1 MHMETRNSKTEMPLF
16 KVRTRKFIFV
26 GEKTIM
32 KLSDMCIMF
41 EDGDWIESKDQ
52 SDDGIRLLQ
61 TGNIGEGKFLEKEGK
76 ERFISRET
84 FEKLKCKEVF
94 SGDIL
99 ISRLPEPVGRACLV
113 PEKKQRMITAV
124 DCTICRIDDKKIRRR
139 YLCYY
144 LQSANYYTQL
154 KNSITGT
161 TRKRIS
167 RKNLGNIEIKIPND
181 KKQEEVIKQLDLI
194 VEIIDNKKKKLQ
206 LLDTLVKSRFVE
218 MFGDP
223 DTNAKDWEEDALSE
237 KLNVVGGYA
246 FKSDQF
252 DENSGIP
259 VLRIANINA
268 GYFKPVNMVYW
279 KEDKNLERY
288 AVYPGDLVMS
298 LTGTVGK
305 DDYGNVCILSND
317 YEMYYLNQRNAKL
330 EIKEGINKHYLSQL
344 LKFEQIKKKL
354 TGISRGVRQA
364 NISNKDILNLVVP
377 IPPIEL
383 QNQFADFVS
392 SIDKSKSKIQ
402 KSLEETQLLFDSLMQ
417 KYFG

>member
-1 MHMETRNSKTEMPLF
+1 MYMEIRNSKTEMPLF
-16 KVRTRKFIFV
+16 KVKGEKFIFV

-167 RKNLGNIEIKIPND
+167 RKNLGNIEIKIPSD

-206 LLDTLVKSRFVE
+206 LLDTLVKSRFAE

-223 DTNAKDWEEDALSE
+223 IRNPKGWKVVTIGDIVTEVRYGTSKPAVEGGKYPYLRMNNLTADGHLDLNDLKYIDISDDEVEKCVVRKGDVLFNRTNSIDLVGKTAVFDLQDDMVIAGYIIRVRLNEKILPEVLSQYMNLEALKDILRFMAKGAV
-237 KLNVVGGYA
+237 N
-246 FKSDQF
+246 Q
-252 DENSGIP
+252 
-259 VLRIANINA
+259 ANINA
-268 GYFKPVNMVYW
+268 QELQSIRVY
-279 KEDKNLERY
+279 
-288 AVYPGDLVMS
+288 
-298 LTGTVGK
+298 
-305 DDYGNVCILSND
+305 
-317 YEMYYLNQRNAKL
+317 
-330 EIKEGINKHYLSQL
+330 
-344 LKFEQIKKKL
+344 
-354 TGISRGVRQA
+354 
-364 NISNKDILNLVVP
+364 VP
-377 IPPIEL
+377 DIEL
-383 QNQFADFVS
+383 QKQFVEMKDQV
-392 SIDKSKSKIQ
+392 DKSKFVNI
-402 KSLEETQLLFDSLMQ
+402 
-417 KYFG
+417 

>member
-1 MHMETRNSKTEMPLF
+1 MEIRNSKTEMPLF
-16 KVRTRKFIFV
+16 KVKGEKFIFV

-167 RKNLGNIEIKIPND
+167 RKNLGNIEIKIPSD

-218 MFGDP
+218 LFGDP
-223 DTNAKDWEEDALSE
+223 
-237 KLNVVGGYA
+237 KLNNKGWKIGIVSDYYEVKGGKRIPKGMGYA
-246 FKSDQF
+246 
-252 DENSGIP
+252 
-259 VLRIANINA
+259 
-268 GYFKPVNMVYW
+268 
-279 KEDKNLERY
+279 
-288 AVYPGDLVMS
+288 
-298 LTGTVGK
+298 
-305 DDYGNVCILSND
+305 
-317 YEMYYLNQRNAKL
+317 
-330 EIKEGINKHYLSQL
+330 
-344 LKFEQIKKKL
+344 
-354 TGISRGVRQA
+354 RGVTKHPYLRATDMKNETILDNDIHYIDDEVYEHIRRYTVKAGDIYLTNVGVNLGMAGIIPDKYDGA
-364 NISNKDILNLVVP
+364 NLTENAVKLVPRTEKIMDGLFLAHYINSPGIQNYINERKMSVGVPKLAIFRIETMPLIL
-377 IPPIEL
+377 PPIEL
-383 QNQFADFVS
+383 QNQFADFVA
-392 SIDKSKSKIQ
+392 SIDKLKSKIQ

>member
-1 MHMETRNSKTEMPLF
+1 
-16 KVRTRKFIFV
+16 
-26 GEKTIM
+26 M

-223 DTNAKDWEEDALSE
+223 ILNDKNWKLTNMKAVCLKITDGEHGSVPRTLNGHPFLNAKH
-237 KLNVVGGYA
+237 V
-246 FKSDQF
+246 KSDGTI
-252 DENSGIP
+252 D
-259 VLRIANINA
+259 
-268 GYFKPVNMVYW
+268 W
-279 KEDKNLERY
+279 K
-288 AVYPGDLVMS
+288 
-298 LTGTVGK
+298 
-305 DDYGNVCILSND
+305 NVTYTSSEVHEKIYKRCNP
-317 YEMYYLNQRNAKL
+317 
-330 EIKEGINKHYLSQL
+330 
-344 LKFEQIKKKL
+344 
-354 TGISRGVRQA
+354 QA
-364 NISNKDILNLVVP
+364 KDILMTTTGTIGNIAIVPEIEPFSMDRGITLLKLNLQKVNP
-377 IPPIEL
+377 IFVAWLLRFDSMQNIMKANVHASAIGHLFLNKVEKLPVILVDIEL
-383 QNQFADFVS
+383 QNQFADFVA
-392 SIDKSKSKIQ
+392 SIDKSK
-402 KSLEETQLLFDSLMQ
+402 
-417 KYFG
+417 

>member
-1 MHMETRNSKTEMPLF
+1 
-16 KVRTRKFIFV
+16 
-26 GEKTIM
+26 
-32 KLSDMCIMF
+32 MCIMF

-94 SGDIL
+94 SVDIL

-167 RKNLGNIEIKIPND
+167 RKNLGNIEIKIPSD

-206 LLDTLVKSRFVE
+206 LLDTLVKSR
-218 MFGDP
+218 
-223 DTNAKDWEEDALSE
+223 
-237 KLNVVGGYA
+237 
-246 FKSDQF
+246 
-252 DENSGIP
+252 
-259 VLRIANINA
+259 LR
-268 GYFKPVNMVYW
+268 F
-279 KEDKNLERY
+279 
-288 AVYPGDLVMS
+288 
-298 LTGTVGK
+298 
-305 DDYGNVCILSND
+305 
-317 YEMYYLNQRNAKL
+317 
-330 EIKEGINKHYLSQL
+330 H
-344 LKFEQIKKKL
+344 
-354 TGISRGVRQA
+354 
-364 NISNKDILNLVVP
+364 
-377 IPPIEL
+377 
-383 QNQFADFVS
+383 
-392 SIDKSKSKIQ
+392 
-402 KSLEETQLLFDSLMQ
+402 LF
-417 KYFG
+417 

>member
-1 MHMETRNSKTEMPLF
+1 MYMEIRNSKTEMPLF
-16 KVRTRKFIFV
+16 KVKGEKFIFV

-167 RKNLGNIEIKIPND
+167 RKNLGNIEIKIPSD

-206 LLDTLVKSRFVE
+206 LLDTLVKSR
-218 MFGDP
+218 
-223 DTNAKDWEEDALSE
+223 
-237 KLNVVGGYA
+237 
-246 FKSDQF
+246 
-252 DENSGIP
+252 
-259 VLRIANINA
+259 LR
-268 GYFKPVNMVYW
+268 F
-279 KEDKNLERY
+279 
-288 AVYPGDLVMS
+288 
-298 LTGTVGK
+298 
-305 DDYGNVCILSND
+305 
-317 YEMYYLNQRNAKL
+317 
-330 EIKEGINKHYLSQL
+330 H
-344 LKFEQIKKKL
+344 
-354 TGISRGVRQA
+354 
-364 NISNKDILNLVVP
+364 
-377 IPPIEL
+377 
-383 QNQFADFVS
+383 
-392 SIDKSKSKIQ
+392 
-402 KSLEETQLLFDSLMQ
+402 LF
-417 KYFG
+417 